1 MVNHKSVGQKL
12 DKSSYQ
18 ILFLWPSIDSW
29 EQLGSALEEQS
40 ENV

>member
-18 ILFLWPSIDSW
+18 ILCLSPSIYSW
-29 EQLGSALEEQS
+29 EELALAPEEQV